1 MICNPSE
8 ISCKFGLN
16 NVNSIKK
23 IQLGEE
29 LRLRHFVT
37 NSKNELYEDESG
49 NIYVSADKIGI
60 YKIGF
65 VKFR

>member
-1 MICNPSE
+1 MNS
-8 ISCKFGLN
+8 
-16 NVNSIKK
+16 VNSIEK
-23 IQLGEE
+23 IYLGEE

-49 NIYVSADKIGI
+49 HIYVSVDKIGI
-60 YKIGF
+60 YKINF

>member
-1 MICNPSE
+1 M
-8 ISCKFGLN
+8 N
-16 NVNSIKK
+16 NVNSIEK

-29 LRLRHFVT
+29 LRLRHFIT

-49 NIYVSADKIGI
+49 HIYVSADKIGI

-65 VKFR
+65 VQFR